1 MQTNQTKSVSRVFI
15 TWDRLAPEISSF
27 LLDWLLKSKSNKRN
41 ILEMDS
47 LLKRVHNNPNS
58 NSNPN
63 FVLRTLS
70 RSYNWVDFFPH
81 FSYLRFLFL
90 RHILKHLAQW
100 SVFWFV
106 VRVCVSSYGCT
117 REVAKLERSVW
128 PHATET
134 SWIKLTPRVVALSFV
149 TFMWW
154 LKSNQI
160 LIFESNWVWLE
171 VTQRQT
177 ESLTYDVIGNLCFSA
192 FHTPILIS
200 NKT

>member
-15 TWDRLAPEISSF
+15 TWERLAPEIFSF

-41 ILEMDS
+41 I
-47 LLKRVHNNPNS
+47 
-58 NSNPN
+58 
-63 FVLRTLS
+63 
-70 RSYNWVDFFPH
+70 
-81 FSYLRFLFL
+81 RFLFL
-90 RHILKHLAQW
+90 RYILKHLAQW
-100 SVFWFV
+100 PVFWFV
-106 VRVCVSSYGCT
+106 VRMCVSSYGCT
-117 REVAKLERSVW
+117 REVAKLERSIGVW
-128 PHATET
+128 PNATET
-134 SWIKLTPRVVALSFV
+134 SWITLTPRVVALSFV

-177 ESLTYDVIGNLCFSA
+177 ESLTYDVIGSLCFSA
-192 FHTPILIS
+192 FNTPILIS